1 MTSKCYVWK
10 WLEGAVVPVV
20 AGVLTQDDEGN
31 QLFNYG
37 KGYLALPNATP
48 IYQEELPL
56 KVEIQSPFSGLRN
69 IACIRD
75 ASPDAWG
82 RRVIINRLFSPKEGD
97 KNDSKF
103 DTELSEITYLLESAS
118 DRVGSL
124 DFQESPTIYVPRFED
139 DATLEDLYQ
148 AADKV
153 LKGEPI
159 PKGLESAL
167 MHGTSIGG
175 ARPKSM
181 LRSKEAKYIAK
192 FSSSDDT
199 YDVVKSEFVAMRLAK
214 IAGLNVAEVK
224 LEKVLAKDA
233 LIVTRFDR
241 TPKNNDWCRHS
252 IISALTVLELDE
264 TWAREASYP
273 NLIEKIKLNGTTF
286 KSQAKELFSRMVFN
300 VLIGNTDDHAR
311 NHAFFLIDNKIELTP
326 AYDICPQDRAG
337 GEASHGMKLTHQSNL
352 SKLSLCL
359 ETANNFGLSIDGAE
373 EIIVS
378 LIHTISDSFDDIC
391 KEAKLSEASRN
402 VLWKRAVLNNN
413 IFYGGCEHLMPKE

>member
-10 WLEGAVVPVV
+10 WLERAVDPVV
-20 AGVLTQDDEGN
+20 AGVLTQDDKGN
-31 QLFNYG
+31 QQFNYG
-37 KGYLALPNATP
+37 KSYLALANATP

-56 KVEIQSPFSGLRN
+56 KVEIQNPFDGLKN

-82 RRVIINRLFSPKEGD
+82 RRVIINRLFAPKEDGQD
-97 KNDSKF
+97 GEKF
-103 DTELSEITYLLESAS
+103 DAELSEITYLLESAS

-124 DFQESPTIYVPRFED
+124 DFQESPSIYVPRFEN
-139 DATLEDLYQ
+139 DATLQDLYQ

-159 PKGLESAL
+159 PKSLENAL

-181 LRSKEAKYIAK
+181 LRSAEAKYIAK

-214 IAGLNVAEVK
+214 IAGLNVADVK
-224 LEKVLAKDA
+224 LEKALAKDA

-241 TPKNNDWCRHS
+241 TPTDIGWLKHS

-273 NLIEKIKLNGTTF
+273 NLLEKIKLNGTTY
-286 KSQAKELFSRMVFN
+286 KKQAKELFGRMVFN
-300 VLIGNTDDHAR
+300 VLVGNTDDHAR
-311 NHAFFLIDNKIELTP
+311 NHAFFVIGNKIELTP

-352 SKLSLCL
+352 SKLSLCI
-359 ETANNFGLSIDGAE
+359 ETANNFGLSVDEAE

-378 LIHTISDSFDDIC
+378 FINTISHNFDDIC
-391 KEAKLSEASRN
+391 QEAQLSQASKN
-402 VLWKRAVLNNN
+402 VLWKRAILNNN